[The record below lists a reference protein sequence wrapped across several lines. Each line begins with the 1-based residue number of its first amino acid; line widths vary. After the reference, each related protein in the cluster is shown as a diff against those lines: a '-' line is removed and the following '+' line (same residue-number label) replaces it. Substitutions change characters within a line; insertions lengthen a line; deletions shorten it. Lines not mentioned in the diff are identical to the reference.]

1 MGDVPANP
9 NFISGNAANIILAQV
24 SGTEIS
30 LLLGAFEVV
39 GAAAEVII
47 ANPNGISCNGCSV
60 INASQ
65 LDLRTDNSIAI
76 ADNGLDAAD
85 VGTLNI
91 RAGSFTNTGV
101 LECEYFK
108 SQCEW

>member
-39 GAAAEVII
+39 GAARLIVII
-47 ANPNGISCNGCSV
+47 AKSAATILALPNGVSVSFKPKTKSCV
-60 INASQ
+60 
-65 LDLRTDNSIAI
+65 R
-76 ADNGLDAAD
+76 
-85 VGTLNI
+85 V
-91 RAGSFTNTGV
+91 
-101 LECEYFK
+101 
-108 SQCEW
+108 